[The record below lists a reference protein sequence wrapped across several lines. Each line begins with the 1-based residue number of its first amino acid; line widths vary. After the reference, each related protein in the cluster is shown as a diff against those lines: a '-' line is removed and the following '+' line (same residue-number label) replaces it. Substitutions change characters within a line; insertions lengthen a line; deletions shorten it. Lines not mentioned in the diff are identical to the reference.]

1 MSHPETDE
9 VNWLSDEEQRVWRGF
24 LALSRG
30 MQTAVDRQLSRD
42 SALSGSE
49 YEVLVQLSESSTG
62 VIRSRDLLHE
72 LGWERSRLS
81 HLLSRMAR
89 RGLLERLPCDSDA
102 RGLDVRITPEGRRAI
117 EASAP
122 GHLSRPPAEAVRGP
136 EPPRAGD
143 RPCRMG
149 GSAGPV
155 RHPDRGNGT
164 PVAGRNHPEADGG
177 ITSGPSPTT
186 DLP

>member
-102 RGLDVRITPEGRRAI
+102 RGLDVRITPEGRHAI

-122 GHLSRPPAEAVRGP
+122 GHLELVRAALIDHLTREEMDALLSISGKVL
-136 EPPRAGD
+136 PRLEKLGL
-143 RPCRMG
+143 C
-149 GSAGPV
+149 
-155 RHPDRGNGT
+155 
-164 PVAGRNHPEADGG
+164 
-177 ITSGPSPTT
+177 
-186 DLP
+186 

>member
-1 MSHPETDE
+1 MNTPEPAE
-9 VNWLSDEEQRVWRGF
+9 VNWLTDEEQSAWRSF

-30 MQTAVDRQLSRD
+30 MQTAIDRQLSRD

-49 YEVLVQLSESSTG
+49 YEVLVPLSESSTG
-62 VIRSRDLLHE
+62 VIRSRDLMHA

-117 EASAP
+117 EAAAP
-122 GHLSRPPAEAVRGP
+122 GHLEMVRAAFVDHLTP
-136 EPPRAGD
+136 EEMDTLRRVSGKVIPRLEELGL
-143 RPCRMG
+143 C
-149 GSAGPV
+149 
-155 RHPDRGNGT
+155 
-164 PVAGRNHPEADGG
+164 
-177 ITSGPSPTT
+177 
-186 DLP
+186 

>member
-9 VNWLSDEEQRVWRGF
+9 VNWLSDEEQRVWRSF

-30 MQTAVDRQLSRD
+30 MQTAMDRQLSRD

-62 VIRSRDLLHE
+62 VVRSRDLLHQ

-117 EASAP
+117 EAAAP
-122 GHLSRPPAEAVRGP
+122 GHLQVVRAALIDHLTREEMDAMLSVSGKVVPRLEA
-136 EPPRAGD
+136 
-143 RPCRMG
+143 MG
-149 GSAGPV
+149 L
-155 RHPDRGNGT
+155 D
-164 PVAGRNHPEADGG
+164 
-177 ITSGPSPTT
+177 
-186 DLP
+186 

>member
-1 MSHPETDE
+1 MSHPEIDE
-9 VNWLSDEEQRVWRGF
+9 VNWLSDEEQRVWRSF

-30 MQTAVDRQLSRD
+30 MQTAMDRQLSRD

-62 VIRSRDLLHE
+62 VVRSRDLLHE

-117 EASAP
+117 EAAAP
-122 GHLSRPPAEAVRGP
+122 GHLQVVRAALIDHLTREEMDAMLSVSGKVVPRLEA
-136 EPPRAGD
+136 
-143 RPCRMG
+143 MG
-149 GSAGPV
+149 L
-155 RHPDRGNGT
+155 D
-164 PVAGRNHPEADGG
+164 
-177 ITSGPSPTT
+177 
-186 DLP
+186 